1 MANSPR
7 EASGEAAAGARDRP
21 TEEYLEAPRAD
32 ESRPRRRPVH
42 AASSC
47 ALSVV
52 GAGGS
57 GSLFLAVVEVNS
69 WFLLAGENRSGAGR
83 ERGPVPK
90 RCSYVVFVDA
100 VTPEESRRQS

>member
-7 EASGEAAAGARDRP
+7 DESDAAAAGDRALP
-21 TEEYLEAPRAD
+21 PVEYLEEPRLPEGLA
-32 ESRPRRRPVH
+32 RLRPVH
-42 AASSC
+42 AASPS

-52 GAGGS
+52 GAAGS

-69 WFLLAGENRSGAGR
+69 WFLLAGEKRGDAGR
-83 ERGPVPK
+83 ARGPVPK